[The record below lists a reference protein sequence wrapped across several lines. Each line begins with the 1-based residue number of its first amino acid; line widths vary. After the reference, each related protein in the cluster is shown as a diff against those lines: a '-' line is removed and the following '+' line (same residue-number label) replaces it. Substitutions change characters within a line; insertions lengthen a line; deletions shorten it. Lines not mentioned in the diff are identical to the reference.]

1 MMLYDEPNQ
10 RLEVRAP
17 GAGIRM
23 SELNRQTL
31 EKGIDKDPVAGA
43 QAFFDG
49 FEPLE
54 SFKNVDARAYVRE
67 IRTRSLGR
75 SRSLMLRA
83 LAPE

>member
-1 MMLYDEPNQ
+1 MPKPD
-10 RLEVRAP
+10 
-17 GAGIRM
+17 
-23 SELNRQTL
+23 RQIL
-31 EKGIDKDPVAGA
+31 EKRIDKDPVAGA

-67 IRTRSLGR
+67 IRSRSLGR